1 MRRKRILFQ
10 KRPAAGG
17 EARELLFC
25 SGKVF
30 YGKNI
35 LCLLSPDE
43 IQKGS
48 E

>member
-35 LCLLSPDE
+35 LHGLTVRLR
-43 IQKGS
+43 K
-48 E
+48 